1 MVMGATRRREPN
13 RARWGGAAIVDDVRA
28 AAAEPS
34 VLRRVEI
41 GAGGAAQVVM
51 MRSMLSQ
58 RRTRVLVISPLKAIL
73 PAIAPI
79 LTKFVA
85 LAI

>member
-1 MVMGATRRREPN
+1 MVRRSSPTRAEQCRI
-13 RARWGGAAIVDDVRA
+13 GGAAIVDDEGA
-28 AAAEPS
+28 TAAECS
-34 VLRRVEI
+34 VLRGVAI
-41 GAGGAAQVVM
+41 GAGGSAQVVM

-85 LAI
+85 FAI